1 MKIQPYLHF
10 NGECEEAFSLYEKA
24 LGGQVVYRH
33 TYGNSPMAQQVGA
46 EWAGKIMHITMRAG
60 DQMLLGCDAPPPH
73 FSKPQG
79 LRVNLDFDDVAEA
92 ERAYKTLSENGQ
104 IVMALQETFWAK
116 AFAMFQDRFGTPW
129 MVNVSK
135 PM

>member
-10 NGECEEAFSLYEKA
+10 KGECEEAFSLYEKA
-24 LGGQVVYRH
+24 LGGKVLYRH
-33 TYGNSPMAQQVGA
+33 MYGNSPMAEQVGA
-46 EWAGKIMHITMRAG
+46 EWAGKIMHITMHAG
-60 DQMLLGCDAPPPH
+60 DQVLLGCDAPPPH
-73 FSKPQG
+73 YSKPQG
-79 LRVNLDFDDVAEA
+79 IRVCLEFEDVAEA
-92 ERAYKTLSENGQ
+92 ERVFKALSEGGQ
-104 IVMALQETFWAK
+104 VGMPFQETFWAK